1 MKKWFFRF
9 LKAGFMALALLVLG
23 AVFLYYWA
31 RPDPREIALVHMTVY
46 PVLMKGAGF
55 ITNATG
61 VPWIVYV
68 ASSNK
73 ATSEV
78 RLTRIWLTTDRL
90 QAVSYNTPIMAL
102 THQAEFQIVY
112 AKRLDPPKSSLPNNP
127 STLQPVRPSSSRPS
141 PAQSQPLLPGPGPKA
156 PGAATP
162 AP

>member
-1 MKKWFFRF
+1 MLKWFFRF
-9 LKAGFMALALLVLG
+9 LKAGFLALAFLVLG

-31 RPDPREIALVHMTVY
+31 RPNPREIALVPMAVDTVM
-46 PVLMKGAGF
+46 MKGAGF

-61 VPWIVYV
+61 VPWVVYV

-78 RLTRIWLTTDRL
+78 RLTRIWVTTDRL
-90 QAVSYNTPIMAL
+90 QAVSYNTPVM
-102 THQAEFQIVY
+102 TSKDKAEFQIVY
-112 AKRLDPPKSSLPNNP
+112 AKRLDPTNSQIHIPTILLPLP
-127 STLQPVRPSSSRPS
+127 PASSRPS
-141 PAQSQPLLPGPGPKA
+141 LEQSRPSLPGLVPKA